1 MDHLLQQRLIDLHA
15 LSNAGEFKAHLQAIA
30 RTMGFERIF
39 YVSARL
45 VPASLPGPGGFAET
59 PLILCDYPE
68 DWVAHYQGN
77 QLARIDPV
85 IAACNATRR
94 PLSWDVRT
102 YVPEASSSEAGTP
115 EASAEVRQMLRD
127 AIDAGIDRGIS
138 VPIYGVSG
146 EYGMVTFVADRGA
159 PPQALDDTGLLRD
172 CTLVANH
179 FHMTLRQRIGS
190 DPAQI
195 ETLKLTARELE
206 VMKWAAAGKTREE
219 IADILKVTPHTVK
232 FHLYNTHA
240 KLDVFSTP
248 HAIAKLVYLGL
259 LEPPGLTGNKR
270 YRMV

>member
-1 MDHLLQQRLIDLHA
+1 MDHLLQQQLIDLHA
-15 LSNAGEFKAHLQAIA
+15 LSEAGEFKAHLQTIA

-45 VPASLPGPGGFAET
+45 VPSSLPGPGGFAET
-59 PLILCDYPE
+59 PLILCDYPS
-68 DWVAHYQGN
+68 DWVAHYQGK

-94 PLSWDVRT
+94 PLSWDVRN
-102 YVPEASSSEAGTP
+102 YTP
-115 EASAEVRQMLRD
+115 EAGAPGTGGAVRQLLHD
-127 AIDAGIDRGIS
+127 AIDAGIDRGVS

-159 PPQALDDTGLLRD
+159 SSPPLDDSGLLRD

-179 FHMTLRQRIGS
+179 FHMTLRQRIGN
-190 DPAQI
+190 DPAQV
-195 ETLKLTARELE
+195 ETLRLTARELE

-259 LEPPGLTGNKR
+259 LEPPGLTGNKG

>member
-1 MDHLLQQRLIDLHA
+1 MAGRKGRRMDHLLQQRLIDLHG
-15 LSNAGEFKAHLQAIA
+15 LSEAGEFKAHLQDIA
-30 RTMGFERIF
+30 RTMGFARIF

-45 VPASLPGPGGFAET
+45 VPASLPGPGGFAEI

-68 DWVAHYQGN
+68 DWVSHYQGR

-94 PLSWDVRT
+94 PLSWDVRGFA
-102 YVPEASSSEAGTP
+102 PEADEP
-115 EASAEVRQMLRD
+115 VRRLLDD

-138 VPIYGVSG
+138 VPIYGVGG
-146 EYGMVTFVADRGA
+146 EYGMVTFVADRA
-159 PPQALDDTGLLRD
+159 EPARPLDDTGLLSD

-179 FHMTLRQRIGS
+179 FHMTLRQRIGN

-195 ETLKLTARELE
+195 EALRLTARELE

-232 FHLYNTHA
+232 FHIYNTHA

-259 LEPPGLTGNKR
+259 LEPPGLSGSR
-270 YRMV
+270 GYRMV